1 MKAELIKKLA
11 RSTVQNGKVNAKV
24 AKYVIF
30 KLARKEL
37 IMYLTALKNIVYE
50 NSVRV
55 ISAREISPQIKQ
67 SIKSK
72 FKNRVVFFEQDK
84 EQGEG
89 LIIIADDTIIDLTVS
104 GYIKST
110 IEQLKA

>member
-1 MKAELIKKLA
+1 MTNDQIKKLA
-11 RSTVQNGKVNAKV
+11 GNTIRNGKVNAKV

-30 KLARKEL
+30 KLTRKEL
-37 IMYLTALKNIVYE
+37 IIYLTALKNIVYA

-55 ISAREISPQIKQ
+55 MSVQELSVQLKQ

-72 FKNRVVFFEQDK
+72 FKDRVVFFEQDK

-89 LIIIADDTIIDLTVS
+89 LKIIVDDTIIDLTIN
-104 GYIKST
+104 GYVEST
-110 IEQLKA
+110 LEQLRA